1 MALRTMLKSKIHR
14 AVVTN
19 ADVYYEGSFT
29 IDAELMKQAEI
40 IPGEQVHV
48 VDVTNGSR
56 IVTYAIP
63 GAPGSGEICANGA
76 AAHLI
81 HPGDEVII
89 LTYVQLDEQELKD
102 YRPAL
107 VYVDRHNRVVKVKRE
122 ISFEA
127 LKS

>member
-1 MALRTMLKSKIHR
+1 MGLRSMLKSKIHR
-14 AVVTN
+14 AVVTDAN
-19 ADVYYEGSFT
+19 LDYEGSFT
-29 IDAELMKQAEI
+29 IDAELMKQANI

-48 VDVTNGSR
+48 VDVTNGAR
-56 IVTYAIP
+56 IITYAIP

-89 LTYVQLDEQELKD
+89 LTYVQLSEEELKS
-102 YRPAL
+102 YQPLL
-107 VYVDRHNRVVKVKRE
+107 VYVDKNNRVVQVKRDIGLE
-122 ISFEA
+122 T